1 MLVLSRKI
9 NESVYI
15 GNDISI
21 RVVRIKGNVVGLG
34 IEAPSNVRIMRSE
47 LLQTERELQ
56 ETKQNP
62 KQSAAKLSNFT
73 IAG

>member
-15 GNDISI
+15 GNHISI

-34 IEAPSNVRIMRSE
+34 IEAPNNVRIMRSE

-56 ETKQNP
+56 EAKQKP
-62 KQSAAKLSNFT
+62 KQSVANLSNFT